1 MTIQIPGQ
9 GTVPEGGPRPERGP
23 APQPAASRAPALPR
37 KKRRGFQFSERHLP
51 IALLTPSILI
61 IVLVVGLPMLYSL
74 YLSFTNFNLT
84 SGGSIRFVGLQ
95 NYITLLTKDPL
106 FWKSFGRTILFI
118 SLAVNIEFLI
128 GLGIAQLMARAIRGQ
143 SLARTLMMMP
153 MMFAPILVGF
163 QFKWFFNAQVGL
175 INNILYTITG
185 EPHLIPWLIDKPL
198 GFITI
203 LIAEIWMSTPF
214 MVIILEAGIL
224 SLPQEPFEAAE
235 VDGASGWQKF
245 RHLTLPMLMP
255 FIYTAMAIRSLDV
268 ARAYDVVSI
277 MTGGGPAN
285 RTELIWTYVNR
296 LAFGSHQF
304 ALGSAMSYITVLIS
318 FLFTYMFFRN
328 VLKSRWAGGMGE

>member
-1 MTIQIPGQ
+1 MTIQTTSQ
-9 GTVPEGGPRPERGP
+9 
-23 APQPAASRAPALPR
+23 RAVR
-37 KKRRGFQFSERHLP
+37 KKRHGLQFSERHLP
-51 IALLTPSILI
+51 VALLLPSLLI
-61 IVLVVGLPMLYSL
+61 IFLVVGFPMLYSL
-74 YLSFTNFNLT
+74 YLSFTNYNLTLT
-84 SGGSIRFVGLQ
+84 SGYSFVGLQ
-95 NYITLLTKDPL
+95 NYVTLLTKDPL
-106 FWKSFGRTILFI
+106 FWKSFGRTVLFI
-118 SLAVNIEFLI
+118 SLAVNLEFLI

-143 SLARTLMMMP
+143 SLARTLLMMP

-175 INNILYTITG
+175 VNNLLYTLTG
-185 EPHLIPWLIDKPL
+185 ESHFIPWLVDTPL
-198 GFITI
+198 GFISI

-214 MVIILEAGIL
+214 MAIILEAGIL

-255 FIYTAMAIRSLDV
+255 FIYTAMAIRSLDI

-277 MTGGGPAN
+277 MTGGGPGN

-296 LAFGSHQF
+296 LAFGQHQF
-304 ALGSAMSYITVLIS
+304 AVGAAMSYITVILS
-318 FLFTYMFFRN
+318 FGFTFMFFRN

>member
-1 MTIQIPGQ
+1 MSAQTLGQ
-9 GTVPEGGPRPERGP
+9 K
-23 APQPAASRAPALPR
+23 APR
-37 KKRRGFQFSERHLP
+37 KRRQRIQLTERHLP
-51 IALLTPSILI
+51 LALLLPSILI
-61 IVLVVGLPMLYSL
+61 ILLIVGFPMVYSL

-84 SGGSIRFVGLQ
+84 SPGNVEFIGLQ
-95 NYITLLTKDPL
+95 NYINLLTEDPH
-106 FWKSFGRTILFI
+106 FWKTFGRTVLFI

-163 QFKWFFNAQVGL
+163 QFKWFFNAQVGM
-175 INNILYTITG
+175 INNILYTLTG
-185 EPHLIPWLIDKPL
+185 EPHFIPWLIDTPQ
-198 GFITI
+198 GFIA
-203 LIAEIWMSTPF
+203 LLVAEIWMSTPF

-224 SLPQEPFEAAE
+224 SLPQEPFEAAD

-268 ARAYDVVSI
+268 ARAYDIVSI
-277 MTGGGPAN
+277 MTGGGPGN

-296 LAFGSHQF
+296 LAFSGKQF
-304 ALGSAMSYITVLIS
+304 GLGSAMSYITVILS
-318 FLFTYMFFRN
+318 FVFTYMFFRN
-328 VLKSRWAGGMGE
+328 VMKSRWAGGMGE

>member
-1 MTIQIPGQ
+1 MT
-9 GTVPEGGPRPERGP
+9 TLT
-23 APQPAASRAPALPR
+23 ASQHAVRA
-37 KKRRGFQFSERHLP
+37 KRRGLQLSERHLP
-51 IALLTPSILI
+51 IALLLPGLVI
-61 IVLVVGLPMLYSL
+61 IALVVGIPMLYSL
-74 YLSFTNFNLT
+74 YLSFTNYTLT
-84 SGGSIRFVGLQ
+84 SAGNYHFVGLQ
-95 NYITLLTKDPL
+95 NYVTLLTKDPL
-106 FWKSFGRTILFI
+106 FWKAFWRTILFI

-128 GLGIAQLMARAIRGQ
+128 GLGIAQLMAKAIRGQ

-163 QFKWFFNAQVGL
+163 QFKWFFSAQVGL
-175 INNILYTITG
+175 VNNILYTLTG
-185 EPHLIPWLIDKPL
+185 VAHFIPWLIDTPL

-235 VDGASGWQKF
+235 VDGASSWQKF
-245 RHLTLPMLMP
+245 RHLSLPMLMP

-277 MTGGGPAN
+277 MTGGGPAH

-296 LAFGSHQF
+296 LAFGSQQF
-304 ALGSAMSYITVLIS
+304 AMGAAMSYITVILS
-318 FLFTYMFFRN
+318 FVFTYMFFRN

>member
-1 MTIQIPGQ
+1 MTVETLGQ
-9 GTVPEGGPRPERGP
+9 SVARR
-23 APQPAASRAPALPR
+23 R
-37 KKRRGFQFSERHLP
+37 RRGIQLTEQHLP
-51 IALLTPSILI
+51 LALLLPSILI
-61 IVLVVGLPMLYSL
+61 ILLIVGFPMVYSL
-74 YLSFTNFNLT
+74 YLSFTDFNLT
-84 SGGSIRFVGLQ
+84 SPGDIDFVGLR
-95 NYITLLTKDPL
+95 NYVHLLTNDPL
-106 FWKSFGRTILFI
+106 FWKAFGRTVLFI
-118 SLAVNIEFLI
+118 SLAVNVEFLI

-175 INNILYTITG
+175 INNILYTLTG
-185 EPHLIPWLIDKPL
+185 EPHLIPWLIDTPQ
-198 GFITI
+198 GFIAL

-255 FIYTAMAIRSLDV
+255 FVYTAMAIRSLDV
-268 ARAYDVVSI
+268 ARAYDIVSI
-277 MTGGGPAN
+277 MTGGGPGN

-296 LAFGSHQF
+296 LAFGGKQF
-304 ALGSAMSYITVLIS
+304 GLGSAMSYITVLLS
-318 FLFTYMFFRN
+318 FAFTYMFFRN
-328 VLKSRWAGGMGE
+328 VIKSRWEGAMDE

>member
-1 MTIQIPGQ
+1 MTVQTLGQ
-9 GTVPEGGPRPERGP
+9 NPPH
-23 APQPAASRAPALPR
+23 
-37 KKRRGFQFSERHLP
+37 KRRQRIQLTERHLP
-51 IALLTPSILI
+51 LALLLPSILI
-61 IVLVVGLPMLYSL
+61 ILLIVGFPMLYSL

-84 SGGSIRFVGLQ
+84 SPGTIEFIGLK
-95 NYITLLTKDPL
+95 NYVTLLTKDPL
-106 FWKSFGRTILFI
+106 FWKAFGRTVLFI

-163 QFKWFFNAQVGL
+163 QFKWFFNAQVGMV
-175 INNILYTITG
+175 NNILYTLTG
-185 EPHLIPWLIDKPL
+185 ETHFIPWLIDTPL
-198 GFITI
+198 GFIAI

-268 ARAYDVVSI
+268 ARAYDIVSI
-277 MTGGGPAN
+277 MTGGGPGN

-296 LAFGSHQF
+296 LAFTGQQF
-304 ALGSAMSYITVLIS
+304 ALGAAMSLSLIHI
-318 FLFTYMFFRN
+318 
-328 VLKSRWAGGMGE
+328 

>member
-1 MTIQIPGQ
+1 MTVETLGRSV
-9 GTVPEGGPRPERGP
+9 TRR
-23 APQPAASRAPALPR
+23 R
-37 KKRRGFQFSERHLP
+37 RRGIQLTEQHLP
-51 IALLTPSILI
+51 LALLLPSILI
-61 IVLVVGLPMLYSL
+61 ILLIVGFPMVYSL
-74 YLSFTNFNLT
+74 YLSFTDFNLT
-84 SGGSIRFVGLQ
+84 SPGDIDFVGLQ
-95 NYITLLTKDPL
+95 NYVDLLTNDPL
-106 FWKSFGRTILFI
+106 FWKAFGRTVLFI
-118 SLAVNIEFLI
+118 SLAVNVEFLI
-128 GLGIAQLMARAIRGQ
+128 GLAIAQLMARAIRGQ

-175 INNILYTITG
+175 VNNILYTITG
-185 EPHLIPWLIDKPL
+185 ETHFIPWLIDTPQ
-198 GFITI
+198 GFISL

-268 ARAYDVVSI
+268 ARAYDIVSI
-277 MTGGGPAN
+277 MTGGGPGN

-296 LAFGSHQF
+296 LAFSGKQF
-304 ALGSAMSYITVLIS
+304 GLGSAMSYITVILS
-318 FLFTYMFFRN
+318 FAFTYMFFRN
-328 VLKSRWAGGMGE
+328 VIKSRWEGAMDE